1 MLEWTDEQ
9 APMSKQRPIYLDYHA
24 TTPTDP
30 RVVDAMLPWFT
41 ERFGNPHSSDHAY
54 GWEADDAVSGARQQ
68 IASLIGGR
76 AKDIIFTSGATE
88 SNNIAVKGAARH
100 RQKTEGRTGVV
111 SVITEHKCVLESARR
126 LETEGFNVTYLTVD
140 ANGLI
145 DLEQLRS
152 AVSEN
157 TALVS
162 IMIANNEIGTIQ
174 PMADIAAI
182 THGVGAWLHSDAAQ
196 ALGKIDLDVKAMG
209 IDLMSLSGHKA
220 YGPKGVGVLYMNS
233 RSVTVEPLFD
243 GGGQEK
249 GIRPGTVAPALC
261 VGFGKAS
268 ALAAREMPV
277 EADRLASLRRRL
289 LGHIIEASP
298 DAAVNGDGAPRLPG
312 NLSVTF
318 PGIDTEEL
326 IAALPGLSVSAGSA
340 CTSGSKA
347 ASHVLQA
354 IGRDPAAREA
364 TLRFGLGRFTT
375 EEEVDS
381 AGAQLA
387 KALAGKG
394 SATPIA
400 AQGR

>member
-1 MLEWTDEQ
+1 
-9 APMSKQRPIYLDYHA
+9 MSKQRPIYLDYHA

-30 RVVDAMLPWFT
+30 RVVDVMLPWFT

-54 GWEADDAVSGARQQ
+54 GWEADDVVSEARRQ

-100 RQKTEGRTGVV
+100 RLKSEGRTGVV
-111 SVITEHKCVLESARR
+111 SVITEHKCVLESAHR
-126 LETEGFNVTYLTVD
+126 LESEGFDVTLLPVD
-140 ANGLI
+140 VNGLI
-145 DLEQLRS
+145 DLEQLRN
-152 AVSEN
+152 AVTGN

-174 PMADIAAI
+174 PMAEIADIAHR
-182 THGVGAWLHSDAAQ
+182 TGAWLHTDAAQ
-196 ALGKIDLDVKAMG
+196 ALGKIDLDVKSMG
-209 IDLMSLSGHKA
+209 IDLMSLSGHKV
-220 YGPKGVGVLYMNS
+220 YGPKGVGVLYLNT

-249 GIRPGTVAPALC
+249 GIRSGTVAPALC
-261 VGFGKAS
+261 VGFGKAC
-268 ALAAREMPV
+268 ALAAREMPG
-277 EADRLASLRRRL
+277 EAERLALLRACL
-289 LGHIIEASP
+289 LGHIIEVAP
-298 DAAVNGDGAPRLPG
+298 DVTVNGDGAARLPG

-354 IGRDPAAREA
+354 IGHDPAAREA

-381 AGAQLA
+381 AGEQLA
-387 KALAGKG
+387 KALAVKR
-394 SATPIA
+394 SLTLQT
-400 AQGR
+400 AQNS